1 MADKI
6 ILINK
11 PLRWTSFDVIKK
23 IRKPLLEER
32 KKEFPVEER
41 SKIKNYKVG
50 HAGTLDPLAT
60 GLLVVCTGS
69 LTKKINEIQDAE
81 KEYTG
86 TLVLGATTPSFDLET
101 APMNFLPY
109 DAVTEEIIYA
119 TASSMCGIQ
128 MQTPPVHSAKKVE
141 GVRAYEKAR
150 KGEDFV
156 LEPRKVTIKTFEITG
171 IRLPEVDFR
180 VVCTKGTYIRSLA
193 YDFGVKLG
201 TGAYLSALCRTRI
214 GDYLLKDALNPE
226 EFLFQLFD
234 KQNIN

>member
-1 MADKI
+1 MLVPD
-6 ILINK
+6 LQ
-11 PLRWTSFDVIKK
+11 V
-23 IRKPLLEER
+23 
-32 KKEFPVEER
+32 FPVEER

-101 APMNFLPY
+101 SPMNFLPY
-109 DAVTEEIIYA
+109 DAVTEEIIYR

-156 LEPRKVTIKTFEITG
+156 LEPRKVTIKAFEITG
-171 IRLPEVDFR
+171 IRLPEVD
-180 VVCTKGTYIRSLA
+180 G
-193 YDFGVKLG
+193 
-201 TGAYLSALCRTRI
+201 
-214 GDYLLKDALNPE
+214 
-226 EFLFQLFD
+226 
-234 KQNIN
+234 